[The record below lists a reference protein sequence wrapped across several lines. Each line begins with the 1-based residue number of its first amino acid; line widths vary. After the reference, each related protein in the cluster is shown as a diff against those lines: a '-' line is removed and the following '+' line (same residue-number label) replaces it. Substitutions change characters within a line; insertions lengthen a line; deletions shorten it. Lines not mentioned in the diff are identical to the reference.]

1 MEFTQIKKSLNEL
14 LKKQYPEIKIYG
26 NEVKEGYKMPSF
38 FTSLVSFPET
48 PANKNFMQGG
58 FTFKIVYFQA
68 KKDEMDQLEKLDKI
82 YEAFGLS
89 VQIGK
94 RHLIVKEKDF
104 DYVGEKADILEIS
117 LKFEHIDN
125 KYMPLEEEVADEL
138 KLKIEKQEE

>member
-14 LKKQYPEIKIYG
+14 LKKQYPEMKIYG

-68 KKDEMDQLEKLDKI
+68 VKDEMDQLEKLDKI
-82 YEAFGLS
+82 YEIFGLS

-125 KYMPLEEEVADEL
+125 NYLPAEGEVADEL
-138 KLKIEKQEE
+138 KLKINKQEE